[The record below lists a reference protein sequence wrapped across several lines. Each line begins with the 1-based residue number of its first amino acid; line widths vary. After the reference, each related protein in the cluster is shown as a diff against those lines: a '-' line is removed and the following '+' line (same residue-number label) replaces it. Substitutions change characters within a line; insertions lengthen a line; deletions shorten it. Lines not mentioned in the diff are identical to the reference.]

1 MAQRIGQCN
10 QKELQGQLFLTCVDD
25 GPDEDAVLKICAAA
39 TTSFNVATAH
49 PN

>member
-25 GPDEDAVLKICAAA
+25 GPDEGTPLGSEQIVE
-39 TTSFNVATAH
+39 SFY
-49 PN
+49 